1 MAFRLNPLSR
11 ATAGLVLALAGVG
24 GSAAQ
29 TAAQTA
35 APAQVRG
42 EIASVDGRSV
52 TVQTREGEVA
62 RLELAAD
69 GKIYG
74 MAPAKAEAIVTDS
87 TIAAAGLPEKQ
98 GGNERLRA
106 LVVVIFPASMT
117 GSGAGEGY
125 FTFDATPDS
134 AMRTG
139 DVSKSEAGEGGRVV
153 TIRYPQ
159 GGATIVIPPDAKVV
173 MLEPGDAGLLKKGGH
188 VFVPTAERQPNGSF
202 AVSMVAVGK
211 DGFTPPM

>member
-1 MAFRLNPLSR
+1 MAFRLNLLSR
-11 ATAGLVLALAGVG
+11 VAAGSVLALASVG
-24 GSAAQ
+24 GGAAPAAAQ
-29 TAAQTA
+29 TASPT
-35 APAQVRG
+35 QVRG
-42 EIASVDGRSV
+42 EISSVDGRSV

-74 MAPAKAEAIVTDS
+74 MAPAKAEAIATDS
-87 TIAAAGLPEKQ
+87 TIAAAAVPDKE

-106 LVVVIFPASMT
+106 LIVVIFPASMT

-125 FTFDATPDS
+125 FTFNATPDS

-159 GGATIVIPPDAKVV
+159 GGATIVIPPEAKVV

-188 VFVPTAERQPNGSF
+188 VFVPTAERQANGSL

>member
-1 MAFRLNPLSR
+1 MAIRFNPLPR
-11 ATAGLVLALAGVG
+11 VAAAGLVLALAAG
-24 GSAAQ
+24 GA
-29 TAAQTA
+29 AAQTA
-35 APAQVRG
+35 APTQVRG
-42 EIASVDGRSV
+42 EISSVDGRTV

-62 RLELAAD
+62 KLELAAD
-69 GKIYG
+69 GKIFG
-74 MAPAKAEAIVTDS
+74 MVPAKAEAITTDA
-87 TIAAAGLPEKQ
+87 TIAAAAVPEKE

-106 LVVVIFPASMT
+106 QVVVIFSDSMK
-117 GSGAGEGY
+117 GAGAGEGY
-125 FTFDATPDS
+125 FTFNVTPES

-139 DVSKSEAGEGGRVV
+139 DVAKSEAGEGGQIV

-173 MLEPGDAGLLKKGGH
+173 TLEPGDASLLKKGGH
-188 VFVPTAERQPNGSF
+188 VFVPTAERQPNGSL